1 MLLLGE
7 IDLDRDDVVPAGYEL
22 APIEKV
28 HALAREEKIEKKGND
43 KKRQRKLFAMGF
55 EGEAEV
61 VL

>member
-28 HALAREEKIEKKGND
+28 HALAKEEKIEKGRRD
-43 KKRQRKLFAMGF
+43 KKRQRKLYGMGF